1 VGGLKGEQNVPR
13 PSGGKSAFQSWVK
26 SISVAC
32 LFCLP
37 IGDALSG
44 PLEQSPPRRTQ
55 VAPSTLIAASSDQKA
70 CEAQYEQC
78 LKKIESGYS
87 RNRIAC
93 EKAFRDCQR
102 RNE

>member
-1 VGGLKGEQNVPR
+1 MPK
-13 PSGGKSAFQSWVK
+13 PSGCKLAFWSWMK

-32 LFCLP
+32 LFSLP
-37 IGDALSG
+37 VGDALSA

-55 VAPSTLIAASSDQKA
+55 VAPSTLIATASGQKT
-70 CEAQYEQC
+70 CEAQYQQC

-93 EKAFRDCQR
+93 EKASRECQR
-102 RNE
+102 RNEKG